1 MCISRLHIQ
10 SFAFQL
16 FLKLNIM
23 LIDIT
28 LAWMNEVIFI
38 KKYSSSVIFKQEHD
52 GSILLAKIFQG
63 I

>member
-1 MCISRLHIQ
+1 
-10 SFAFQL
+10 
-16 FLKLNIM
+16 
-23 LIDIT
+23 
-28 LAWMNEVIFI
+28 MNEVIFI